1 MMADR
6 MYGANASLQEI
17 TEAMSG
23 AAFHRCMR
31 ILVLVEAI
39 RFPAGR
45 KDAAGKQ
52 YQARCNI
59 HDALTVISLARDD
72 LNA

>member
-1 MMADR
+1 VVTDR
-6 MYGANASLQEI
+6 TYGANASLEEL

-23 AAFHRCMR
+23 PAFQRCMR

-45 KDAAGKQ
+45 KDTAGKQ
-52 YQARCNI
+52 YTARCNI
-59 HDALTVISLARDD
+59 HDALTVIALARED